1 MTYAAKTQQSRIF
14 LKILPCKAMNYKNNA
29 LEKKTNAKII
39 IKIHLQEPEN
49 SKLRTKYL
57 HDNLLTVISRPVLS
71 CVPDCWHSLNE
82 LKLSI
87 SAD

>member
-1 MTYAAKTQQSRIF
+1 MTYAAKTQQSSIF

-57 HDNLLTVISRPVLS
+57 HDNLLTVISRPVFS
-71 CVPDCWHSLNE
+71 CVPDCWYSLNE

>member
-1 MTYAAKTQQSRIF
+1 MLWR
-14 LKILPCKAMNYKNNA
+14 
-29 LEKKTNAKII
+29 KKNAKII

-71 CVPDCWHSLNE
+71 CVPDC
-82 LKLSI
+82 
-87 SAD
+87 

>member
-1 MTYAAKTQQSRIF
+1 
-14 LKILPCKAMNYKNNA
+14 MNYKNNA

-39 IKIHLQEPEN
+39 IKIHLQKPEN

-71 CVPDCWHSLNE
+71 FVPDC
-82 LKLSI
+82 
-87 SAD
+87 